1 MAGLNLV
8 APVKS
13 FVWYCWFFKINFS
26 LNDPFPHGMFDHSG
40 LKISVKVLSLSFQAG
55 LVGQLS
61 IPIFD
66 WMLLLLI
73 IVLLLYFHSFYCFP
87 VSDLD
92 NSLFLTEPFYGTICI
107 YNRERREKL
116 SEDFYFSVLRS
127 EMQDVSNN
135 AIYAL

>member
-1 MAGLNLV
+1 MAGLNLI
-8 APVKS
+8 AQVKF
-13 FVWYCWFFKINFS
+13 FVWCYWFFKIKFS
-26 LNDPFPHGMFDHSG
+26 LNGPFPHGMVDRSG
-40 LKISVKVLSLSFQAG
+40 LKISVKILSLSFQAG

-66 WMLLLLI
+66 RMLLLLV

-116 SEDFYFSVLRS
+116 SEDFYFSMLPS
-127 EMQDVSNN
+127 ELQDVSNN